1 MGKALLIIVIGF
13 STLFATSTLNMSRHS
28 LESVRNYSN
37 HYENLTARNA
47 ATSGVYMSL
56 SRLYRA
62 VMNSTTWTTGF
73 ANLTLNNTTL
83 NVDIQDHSEDPN
95 LSNMELRIVSTG
107 TYGDISKSINVH
119 VGVPPDLAD
128 LAVFVT
134 DTIIDVTTLNE
145 SRVPDPSLV
154 IENAPEMLPFDK
166 DGLAALA
173 IGQNHVINGDFTP
186 PDNWP
191 TNDPTKDFYW
201 VSPTVPNVTHVKGNL
216 TVLGSANIYGIFVV
230 EGNATLNGGA
240 RLEGVLYLP
249 NPGTIVIHGGG
260 DPKESSITGGVFANA
275 SMNGTG
281 NHITVEY
288 ESDYMAIFGQY
299 QLAKNLFIISWVES
313 PDM

>member
-13 STLFATSTLNMSRHS
+13 STLFATSTLNMSRHT

-62 VMNSTTWTTGF
+62 IMNNTTWTTGF
-73 ANLTLNNTTL
+73 SNLTLNSTTL
-83 NVDIQDHSEDPN
+83 NVDIQDDSEDPN
-95 LSNMELRIVSTG
+95 LSSMELRIVSTG
-107 TYGDISKSINVH
+107 TYGEITKTINVL

-134 DTIIDVTTLNE
+134 DTIVDVTTLNE
-145 SRVPDPSLV
+145 SGAPDPSLV

-166 DGLAALA
+166 ESLVALA
-173 IGQNHVINGDFTP
+173 VNQSHVIDGNFTP
-186 PDNWP
+186 PNNYP
-191 TNDPTKDFYW
+191 TNNFYH
-201 VSPTVPNVTHVKGNL
+201 VSPTIPNVTHVKGNM
-216 TVLGSANIYGIFVV
+216 TVLGSAEIYGIFVV

-240 RLEGVLYLP
+240 RLNGVLYLP

-260 DPKESSITGGVFANA
+260 DPKESSITGGIFANA
-275 SMNGTG
+275 SVNGTG
-281 NHITVEY
+281 NHITVKY
-288 ESDYMAIFGQY
+288 ESDYMALFGQF
-299 QLAKNLFIISWVES
+299 QLAKNLFIISWVET